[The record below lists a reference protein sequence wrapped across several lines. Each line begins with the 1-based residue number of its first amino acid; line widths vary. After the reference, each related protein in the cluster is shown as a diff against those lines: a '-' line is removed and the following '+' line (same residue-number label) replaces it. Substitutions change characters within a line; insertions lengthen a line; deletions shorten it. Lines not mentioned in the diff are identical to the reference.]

1 MIYVGKAA
9 LYLREKLGLTQRE
22 AAERLQISYVHLSNL
37 ENDKAAPT
45 RNVLEKFRELW
56 GIDLYVLS
64 WCMEGDLKKLPL
76 PFREPA
82 KKLTNAWKK
91 HIEELITKTKT

>member
-9 LYLREKLGLTQRE
+9 RFLREKLKISQRQ
-22 AAERLQISYVHLSNL
+22 AASQLEISYVHLSNL

-56 GIDLYVLS
+56 GVDLYVLS
-64 WCMEGDLKKLPL
+64 WCMNGDLEKLPFA
-76 PFREPA
+76 FRGPA
-82 KKLTNAWKK
+82 KKLTEAWIKQ
-91 HIEELITKTKT
+91 IENLVSKRKA